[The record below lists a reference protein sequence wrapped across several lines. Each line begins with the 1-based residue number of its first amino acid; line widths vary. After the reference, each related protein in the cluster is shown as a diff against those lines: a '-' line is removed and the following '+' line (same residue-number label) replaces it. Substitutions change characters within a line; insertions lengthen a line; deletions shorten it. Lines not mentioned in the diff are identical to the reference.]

1 MPTFPGLGESFSWFH
16 TIFVN
21 LTTEAFLVRA
31 AVRADL
37 ERSLKTRLLMHTES
51 LNGAE
56 EEELEE
62 KVRDFDSESRESIR
76 IDKLVVLNC

>member
-1 MPTFPGLGESFSWFH
+1 M
-16 TIFVN
+16 
-21 LTTEAFLVRA
+21 
-31 AVRADL
+31 RADL

-56 EEELEE
+56 EEEQED
-62 KVRDFDSESRESIR
+62 KVLYFESESREGIR

>member
-1 MPTFPGLGESFSWFH
+1 M
-16 TIFVN
+16 
-21 LTTEAFLVRA
+21 
-31 AVRADL
+31 RADL

-56 EEELEE
+56 EEEQED
-62 KVRDFDSESRESIR
+62 KVLYFESESRESIR

>member
-16 TIFVN
+16 TIFVC

-56 EEELEE
+56 EEEQED
-62 KVRDFDSESRESIR
+62 KVLYFESESRESIR
-76 IDKLVVLNC
+76 VDKLVVLNC

>member
-1 MPTFPGLGESFSWFH
+1 M
-16 TIFVN
+16 FV
-21 LTTEAFLVRA
+21 LTTESFLIRA

-56 EEELEE
+56 EEEQED
-62 KVRDFDSESRESIR
+62 KVLGLDSES
-76 IDKLVVLNC
+76 

>member
-1 MPTFPGLGESFSWFH
+1 MNADF
-16 TIFVN
+16 
-21 LTTEAFLVRA
+21 FLIRA

-56 EEELEE
+56 EEEQE
-62 KVRDFDSESRESIR
+62 
-76 IDKLVVLNC
+76 DKVLNLILNPAIASGFVGCIELLKY

>member
-1 MPTFPGLGESFSWFH
+1 MSHFLGFTPSL
-16 TIFVN
+16 FV

-56 EEELEE
+56 EEEQED
-62 KVRDFDSESRESIR
+62 KVLYFESESRESIR

>member
-1 MPTFPGLGESFSWFH
+1 MPTFPGLGESFSRFH
-16 TIFVN
+16 TIFVC

-56 EEELEE
+56 EEEQED
-62 KVRDFDSESRESIR
+62 KVLYFESESRESIR